1 MLDGDLV
8 HLVQE
13 VGDDGQ
19 IRGAAAAQEAD
30 RILLELVVV
39 LGYARGSS
47 RYLDEHAAPI
57 YDVGPASCH
66 VGTLEPV
73 DEAGDRG
80 GTQAGQLAK
89 LAGGQWT
96 VLLDGAEDLEVR
108 RTESGVPCDRLAEQD
123 GLSRHLAKNV
133 DDLLRR

>member
-1 MLDGDLV
+1 VLDGYLA
-8 HLVQE
+8 HLAQE

-19 IRGAAAAQEAD
+19 IRGAAAAQDAD

-47 RYLDEHAAPI
+47 RHLDEHAAPI
-57 YDVGPASCH
+57 YDVRPASCH

-89 LAGGQWT
+89 LAGSQWT
-96 VLLDGAEDLEVR
+96 VLFDGAEDLEVC